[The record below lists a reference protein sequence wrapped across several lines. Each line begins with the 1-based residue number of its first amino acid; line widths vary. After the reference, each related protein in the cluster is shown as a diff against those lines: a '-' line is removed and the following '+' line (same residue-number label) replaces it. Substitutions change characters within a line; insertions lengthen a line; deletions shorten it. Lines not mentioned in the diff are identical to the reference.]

1 MSLSATPVRRLF
13 GMLIALVL
21 AAVGLLV
28 MPLSALAASPAYP
41 APPVDP
47 AVQAGAPVAQA
58 DPGIELASNSGSDF
72 SIGVPL
78 MIAALVLVVG
88 LALLLMMTRPGKAK
102 HRRQ

>member
-13 GMLIALVL
+13 GMLSALVL

-41 APPVDP
+41 APSVDP

-58 DPGIELASNSGSDF
+58 DPGIELASSSGSDF
-72 SIGVPL
+72 SIGLPL
-78 MIAALVLVVG
+78 MIAALVLLVG
-88 LALLLMMTRPGKAK
+88 LALLVMMTRPGKAK
-102 HRRQ
+102 HRCQ